1 MSLNDSHFDILVVL
15 HPHAKHGYAMVQDIE
30 KLHDGAYK
38 PSIGMLYVGLQ
49 KLMTDG
55 LIEDAPA
62 PSDNTD
68 PRRKFYQL
76 TALGKATVHEE
87 YKNRMDFLKRA
98 KRLLTT

>member
-15 HPHAKHGYAMVQDIE
+15 NPHAKHGYAMVQYIE
-30 KLHDGAYK
+30 QLHDGQYK

-62 PSDNTD
+62 PPDNTD

-76 TALGKATVHEE
+76 TALGKSTVIQE
-87 YKNRMDFLKRA
+87 YKNRMEFLKRA
-98 KRLLTT
+98 KRLLNT

>member
-76 TALGKATVHEE
+76 TALGKTVVHQE
-87 YKNRMDFLKRA
+87 YKTRMDFLKRA

>member
-15 HPHAKHGYAMVQDIE
+15 HPGAKHGYAMVQDIE
-30 KLHDGAYK
+30 QLHNANYK

-49 KLMTDG
+49 KLIGDG

-62 PSDNTD
+62 PADNTD

-76 TALGKATVHEE
+76 TALGKTTVEDE
-87 YKNRMDFLKRA
+87 YKHRMDFLKRA
-98 KRLLTT
+98 KRLLTK